1 MNIMYRIKKFG
12 LIVMLLI
19 PSPILFARV
28 SLGVSADISSAWV
41 RPVSIEADVRAE
53 FSHNL
58 RFRVGVQYDRGNIKD
73 LVTLSP
79 SLDYSPFGK
88 DVGLF
93 LGIAPVDVAFL
104 INSNKPRVLIMNNL
118 SLGIKQSFLNNI
130 IFVEL
135 RLSVR
140 DPTTLCKNNLAEIQR
155 YVTSY
160 SRFKFR
166 FSVGFN
172 FDIVKDDNNTSV
184 TKRTTTTIVET
195 SGGNKTT
202 KTTETKSTPKKS
214 TTSGKK
220 KASTSS
226 KNTDS

>member
-1 MNIMYRIKKFG
+1 MDIMYRIKKISLVFA
-12 LIVMLLI
+12 LLFV
-19 PSPILFARV
+19 SPLLFARV
-28 SLGVSADISSAWV
+28 SLGVSADLSSAWV

-53 FSHNL
+53 FDHNL
-58 RFRVGVQYDRGNIKD
+58 RLRVGVQYDRGNIKD

-93 LGIAPVDVAFL
+93 LGIAPVDIAFL

-118 SLGIKQSFLNNI
+118 SLGIKQSFLQNI
-130 IFVEL
+130 VFVEL

-140 DPTTLCKNNLAEIQR
+140 DPTTLCKDNLAEIQR
-155 YVTSY
+155 YVTDY

-166 FSVGFN
+166 LSVGFN
-172 FDIVKDDNNTSV
+172 FDIVSDNNNTSV
-184 TKRTTTTIVET
+184 TKTTTTKIVET
-195 SGGNKTT
+195 SGGSKTT

-214 TTSGKK
+214 TTSTKK
-220 KASTSS
+220 TAKTA
-226 KNTDS
+226 DS